1 MVLDLHKKMHPF
13 FIQPWH
19 RGILGT
25 KVHVI
30 NIFSNYHSGSLEE
43 SWQRR
48 MIQHQPRD
56 LPRALEDHPLNKALK
71 KKLMFFCSHS
81 WILNTHHCQ
90 NPHFL
95 RRVKSESL
103 ESWTP
108 HPRKRIGHESI
119 SQIRAAMEN
128 PGPTWNFPS
137 WKKARKICPCCF
149 FNTLSPY
156 VKILTVFCSPRGW
169 VPPSSSSIPWSISPT
184 YGTVLQL
191 TYSHH
196 KANGIYMYYYTRSL
210 PILIFKLSPLLEEDL
225 NMRKMYK
232 VILAYSPGAMQH
244 NGLHIWELWD
254 GDQKHRMNNWR
265 RGRKTRQ
272 SYPIILLYKHYASTM
287 LKRGRSLAIRNASD
301 FFGCIINKPSSKI
314 YILAPKYL
322 TWMTRGLG
330 LVSPFHNQCQ
340 VNLQQQQP
348 YPFSSPTTPLQQGP
362 PGPGW
367 GPHLKIRN
375 KRTKRTAR
383 MKPGGPHRIP
393 GRLPIFWGFVP
404 GECFWD
410 VNLHGIDGTGNNLL
424 YLKTFFVNSPK
435 QTYHT
440 WIVSVYN

>member
-1 MVLDLHKKMHPF
+1 MPRKKTKTLNACPLWPEGIRMVEICRVFFWGGRLVKGSVRSVVFWGGKNPWCWKKVFSYGNYSRYCFRQGLLKETRLQLEKKEPLPRYVWWFWTYIKKMHPF

-119 SQIRAAMEN
+119 PQIRAAMEN

-254 GDQKHRMNNWR
+254 GDE
-265 RGRKTRQ
+265 
-272 SYPIILLYKHYASTM
+272 
-287 LKRGRSLAIRNASD
+287 IRN
-301 FFGCIINKPSSKI
+301 IIWTTEGGEEKHGNPIPSYCCTNI
-314 YILAPKYL
+314 MHL
-322 TWMTRGLG
+322 
-330 LVSPFHNQCQ
+330 QC
-340 VNLQQQQP
+340 
-348 YPFSSPTTPLQQGP
+348 
-362 PGPGW
+362 
-367 GPHLKIRN
+367 
-375 KRTKRTAR
+375 
-383 MKPGGPHRIP
+383 
-393 GRLPIFWGFVP
+393 
-404 GECFWD
+404 
-410 VNLHGIDGTGNNLL
+410 
-424 YLKTFFVNSPK
+424 
-435 QTYHT
+435 
-440 WIVSVYN
+440 

>member
-1 MVLDLHKKMHPF
+1 
-13 FIQPWH
+13 
-19 RGILGT
+19 
-25 KVHVI
+25 
-30 NIFSNYHSGSLEE
+30 
-43 SWQRR
+43 

-71 KKLMFFCSHS
+71 KTLMFFCSHS

-119 SQIRAAMEN
+119 PQIRAAMEN

-254 GDQKHRMNNWR
+254 GDQKHHMNNWR

-287 LKRGRSLAIRNASD
+287 LKRGRSLAIRNVSD
-301 FFGCIINKPSSKI
+301 FFGCITQTFIKNIYLSPKISHLNEIGGWGWFHHFIIKSSESS
-314 YILAPKYL
+314 
-322 TWMTRGLG
+322 R
-330 LVSPFHNQCQ
+330 
-340 VNLQQQQP
+340 QQP
-348 YPFSSPTTPLQQGP
+348 YPFTSPMAAP
-362 PGPGW
+362 PRAGDPTWRSETSAPNVPHGW
-367 GPHLKIRN
+367 SLRA
-375 KRTKRTAR
+375 TQDS
-383 MKPGGPHRIP
+383 

-404 GECFWD
+404 GECFRM
-410 VNLHGIDGTGNNLL
+410 
-424 YLKTFFVNSPK
+424 
-435 QTYHT
+435 
-440 WIVSVYN
+440 